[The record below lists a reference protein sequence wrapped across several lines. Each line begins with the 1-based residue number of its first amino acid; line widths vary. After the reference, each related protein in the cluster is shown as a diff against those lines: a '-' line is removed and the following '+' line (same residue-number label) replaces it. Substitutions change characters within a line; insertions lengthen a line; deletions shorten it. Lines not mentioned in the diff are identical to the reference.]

1 MSKMRSILSI
11 GVVLMAASIPNFHA
25 QTPVYKP
32 KDGYVPDARTAVRV
46 AEAVLVPIYGAKQ
59 INSEKP
65 LSAKLDGDVW
75 VVTGTLP
82 SGMVG
87 GVAEVKISK
96 QTGEIV
102 GMIHGK

>member
-1 MSKMRSILSI
+1 MNKMRSVISA
-11 GVVLMAASIPNFHA
+11 GVLMAASIPYFNA

-32 KDGYVPDARTAVRV
+32 KDGYVPDAKTAVRI
-46 AEAVLVPIYGAKQ
+46 AEAVLIPIYGGKQ
-59 INSEKP
+59 IDSEKP
-65 LSAKLDGDVW
+65 LSGKLDGDIW
-75 VVTGTLP
+75 IVTGTLP

-102 GMIHGK
+102 GLIHGK